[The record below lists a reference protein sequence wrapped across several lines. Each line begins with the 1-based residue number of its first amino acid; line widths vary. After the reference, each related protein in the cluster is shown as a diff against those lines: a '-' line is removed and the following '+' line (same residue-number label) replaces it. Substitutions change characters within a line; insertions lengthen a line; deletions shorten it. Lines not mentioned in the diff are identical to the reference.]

1 MALTITSMRKVGSS
15 GRSARRM
22 KTNPQ
27 LRGPRKAGPAF
38 AVELKRHFP
47 WIGTGESISGADV
60 VQELIDWY
68 NGSHMS
74 RSRLKLHFPW
84 LGTDE
89 PVSGADVIDE
99 VNSVYRSLSSKRKR
113 TGARSHNPYKVMTS
127 FGGEELGEYRTRTEA
142 NESAKYLSETRGH
155 PIDVWSGS
163 GGALGKGRRVAHYVE
178 GKNVPV
184 TRRNSRKHSPYR
196 VMESFG
202 GAQIGPPHMRRD
214 EAYAHARHA
223 SATGSPVDVWSTSG
237 GQMGQGKRLAHFV
250 EGRQTPTGR
259 RQAISMR
266 RKSNARSPSLW
277 LLEQNVGG
285 VWKPR
290 FRGPDKRGVEMIL
303 PTQKELHPG
312 SKWRIRR
319 HVTGSKKNPSRAR
332 GANRIFE
339 VHVPDSPGDMGY
351 KIKIRAKTVS
361 AAREEARKY
370 CAKQS
375 VRHIHGGGGRAGS
388 GQFLRDIYKLP
399 PGTKVK
405 EVSQ

>member
-1 MALTITSMRKVGSS
+1 MALTITSMRKIGSS
-15 GRSARRM
+15 GGVRRGRNPKEPLTRVVFRKWPDSEGGEVIALFPDEEADYSGHISSYQHTGQHAAASRDITYRTKAATPAEYAGLKRELESIGYRLKVARRM
-22 KTNPQ
+22 A
-27 LRGPRKAGPAF
+27 RGR
-38 AVELKRHFP
+38 
-47 WIGTGESISGADV
+47 
-60 VQELIDWY
+60 
-68 NGSHMS
+68 
-74 RSRLKLHFPW
+74 
-84 LGTDE
+84 
-89 PVSGADVIDE
+89 
-99 VNSVYRSLSSKRKR
+99 
-113 TGARSHNPYKVMTS
+113 
-127 FGGEELGEYRTRTEA
+127 
-142 NESAKYLSETRGH
+142 
-155 PIDVWSGS
+155 
-163 GGALGKGRRVAHYVE
+163 
-178 GKNVPV
+178 
-184 TRRNSRKHSPYR
+184 RRNSK
-196 VMESFG
+196 
-202 GAQIGPPHMRRD
+202 
-214 EAYAHARHA
+214 
-223 SATGSPVDVWSTSG
+223 
-237 GQMGQGKRLAHFV
+237 
-250 EGRQTPTGR
+250 
-259 RQAISMR
+259 
-266 RKSNARSPSLW
+266 RSPSLW